1 MEMFCV
7 NISISCVCF
16 FLGGGGIKLQG
27 NHVAKMKNI
36 HDYLVIG

>member
-1 MEMFCV
+1 MEMLCV
-7 NISISCVCF
+7 DISISCVF
-16 FLGGGGIKLQG
+16 FWGGVKLQG

>member
-16 FLGGGGIKLQG
+16 FLGGGIKLQG

>member
-1 MEMFCV
+1 MFCV
-7 NISISCVCF
+7 NISISCV
-16 FLGGGGIKLQG
+16 GGVVKLQG

>member
-1 MEMFCV
+1 MLCV
-7 NISISCVCF
+7 DISISCV
-16 FLGGGGIKLQG
+16 FLGEIKLQG

>member
-16 FLGGGGIKLQG
+16 FLGGIKLQG

>member
-7 NISISCVCF
+7 NISIYCVF
-16 FLGGGGIKLQG
+16 WGIKLQG